1 MKTNKVIITIA
12 VLAVTIIAAM
22 TLSAFTTYN
31 NSTVAENEYTLAA
44 NDGWKLFRENVPYCD
59 GDKDMCEGYGIVW
72 VNTDTYQVAFSLSQ
86 NGKKYDLSEY
96 TDKKGY
102 NMRFW
107 YNSKYHYINVYI
119 PNAVFN

>member
-1 MKTNKVIITIA
+1 
-12 VLAVTIIAAM
+12 
-22 TLSAFTTYN
+22 
-31 NSTVAENEYTLAA
+31 
-44 NDGWKLFRENVPYCD
+44 
-59 GDKDMCEGYGIVW
+59 MCEGYGIVW